1 MLGAPK
7 PGVNDP
13 WVLHELVLEDEAA
26 RARRNINRLTAE
38 GQPAQVEKV
47 RARLA
52 AIEERLQQGKAIEM
66 MRPTDDRLKEAADLY
81 RKGKIRGPHL
91 SDFVVPTIEAD
102 AARVVKAG
110 GDPSRYSMTI
120 DPFTGVD
127 STKAAQGDLKKG
139 SLSAWQGQVG
149 DSVPDP
155 VLDDFDM
162 FETEKK
168 RLADLVKQKRITALE
183 AETELRTRFRFLS
196 PESQQKVLLAA
207 KNQTASSLS
216 MASDAVLASNT
227 KAVPGYQSPVQ
238 VSPQHAGAVKGLS
251 NLQWDQLRSQLQYAG
266 VSPEQ
271 IASLDPRARQA
282 MGFDPFMPPTGPPG
296 VPAPPSSPLP
306 PPVIASPAAQQAAR
320 QAIPPMSIPPSSLP
334 AGPSSPFP
342 RQPMSIPPSSLPAGP
357 SSPFPRQPMSIPPS
371 SLPAGPSS
379 PWPPAGGGGGGGS
392 GGGGGVPNG
401 SPLPPPPPPKAGRF
415 DNLLFKAGGPKAM
428 AKTAFSRLPAAG
440 GWLTAGQLA
449 GGVSK
454 SLWDDPESQWDDAT
468 SSALTW
474 GGTGAALGSMIMPG
488 LGTAIGGVGG
498 LVTGGIKGWFDGEGD
513 SQEDI
518 LNASTEQRAKLDAAF
533 DRLGVSAEA
542 RQGLYDQIEVQV
554 ALGAKSADEVK
565 AIYAQAGQMAPD
577 VIQQSRRQAKLAA
590 LQAAILPMMQQNRD
604 MAMQRNQA
612 AQGWLNQAA
621 STQTDPTVASLLRA
635 QGETLMGNAANFA
648 NASYGQALAMPTL
661 MDLYGTAGP
670 PPTNSSTGLTDYQS
684 LLAQLQ
690 PAG

>member
-1 MLGAPK
+1 
-7 PGVNDP
+7 
-13 WVLHELVLEDEAA
+13 
-26 RARRNINRLTAE
+26 
-38 GQPAQVEKV
+38 
-47 RARLA
+47 
-52 AIEERLQQGKAIEM
+52 
-66 MRPTDDRLKEAADLY
+66 
-81 RKGKIRGPHL
+81 
-91 SDFVVPTIEAD
+91 
-102 AARVVKAG
+102 
-110 GDPSRYSMTI
+110 
-120 DPFTGVD
+120 
-127 STKAAQGDLKKG
+127 
-139 SLSAWQGQVG
+139 
-149 DSVPDP
+149 
-155 VLDDFDM
+155 
-162 FETEKK
+162 
-168 RLADLVKQKRITALE
+168 
-183 AETELRTRFRFLS
+183 
-196 PESQQKVLLAA
+196 
-207 KNQTASSLS
+207 
-216 MASDAVLASNT
+216 
-227 KAVPGYQSPVQ
+227 
-238 VSPQHAGAVKGLS
+238 
-251 NLQWDQLRSQLQYAG
+251 
-266 VSPEQ
+266 
-271 IASLDPRARQA
+271 
-282 MGFDPFMPPTGPPG
+282 
-296 VPAPPSSPLP
+296 
-306 PPVIASPAAQQAAR
+306 
-320 QAIPPMSIPPSSLP
+320 
-334 AGPSSPFP
+334 
-342 RQPMSIPPSSLPAGP
+342 
-357 SSPFPRQPMSIPPS
+357 
-371 SLPAGPSS
+371 
-379 PWPPAGGGGGGGS
+379 
-392 GGGGGVPNG
+392 VPNG